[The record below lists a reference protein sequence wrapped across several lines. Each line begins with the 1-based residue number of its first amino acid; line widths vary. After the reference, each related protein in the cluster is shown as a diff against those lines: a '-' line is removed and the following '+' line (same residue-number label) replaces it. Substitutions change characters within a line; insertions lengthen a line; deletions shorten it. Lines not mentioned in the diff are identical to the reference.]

1 MAYAIKR
8 WYEVDPPAT
17 VGADTLRVVQDEVTS
32 APSVL
37 EAIVAGQ
44 CADDTLVGL
53 RVELTI
59 EATDAHK
66 AGSLARQA
74 IHGAIRSVGLR
85 EGSFRV
91 TAGSGRAV

>member
-1 MAYAIKR
+1 MIYAIKR
-8 WYEVDPPAT
+8 WYEIDPPAT
-17 VGADTLRVVQDEVTS
+17 LSADTMSDFQDEVAAYPGVMEVSFDGSLTGD
-32 APSVL
+32 A
-37 EAIVAGQ
+37 
-44 CADDTLVGL
+44 LVGL

-59 EATDAHK
+59 EATDANN

-91 TAGSGRAV
+91 TAGSGREV

>member
-8 WYEVDPPAT
+8 WYEIDPPAT
-17 VGADTLRVVQDEVTS
+17 VSADTMTVFRDEMTS
-32 APSVL
+32 TRGVL
-37 EAIVAGQ
+37 EASVVGDF
-44 CADDTLVGL
+44 ADDTLVGL

-59 EATDAHK
+59 EATDAHT

-91 TAGSGRAV
+91 TAGSGREV